1 MDHPTVWLVI
11 GFAGQALFSARFI
24 IQWIASERVRKS
36 VVPVTFWF
44 FSLAGGGMLL
54 AYAISR
60 QDPVIMLGQAAGLIV
75 YSRNLWLIYKN
86 RETEA
91 DGVPATQ

>member
-1 MDHPTVWLVI
+1 
-11 GFAGQALFSARFI
+11 
-24 IQWIASERVRKS
+24 

-60 QDPVIMLGQAAGLIV
+60 QDPVIMLGQAAGMVV
-75 YSRNLWLIYKN
+75 YSRNLWLIYKH
-86 RETEA
+86 RETET

>member
-1 MDHPTVWLVI
+1 
-11 GFAGQALFSARFI
+11 
-24 IQWIASERVRKS
+24 
-36 VVPVTFWF
+36 
-44 FSLAGGGMLL
+44 MLL